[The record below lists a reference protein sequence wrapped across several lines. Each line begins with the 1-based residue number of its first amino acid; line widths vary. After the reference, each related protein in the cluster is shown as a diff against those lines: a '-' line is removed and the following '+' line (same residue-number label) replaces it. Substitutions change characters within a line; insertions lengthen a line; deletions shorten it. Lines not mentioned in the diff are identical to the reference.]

1 MAKPAI
7 AQSTSSISTNT
18 NSSIYSYRFD
28 PPVVPPWQGG
38 TTGG

>member
-1 MAKPAI
+1 MIIIIIGSIAI
-7 AQSTSSISTNT
+7 AYSSNP

-38 TTGG
+38 